1 MNAIADKQFVDYIIE
16 ADWLAPVVPQRQLLE
31 QHAIAVQDGV
41 IVAIQ
46 PKNEIH
52 RHFHAAQQLELDGHI
67 LIPGLINLH
76 THLGMS
82 MMRGLADDV
91 ALMQWLQQHIWPV
104 EQSFVAERFVRDGA
118 LLGCAELL
126 QSGVTCFNDMY
137 FFPQATA
144 EAAILSGMRAYIGL
158 VVMDFPTK
166 YAHDA
171 DDYLAKGLAIRD
183 EWRDSDLIRA
193 TLAPHAPYTV
203 GDKTFEQIVTYAEQL
218 DLPIHLH
225 LHETQQ
231 EVEESL
237 TKFGVRPIERMR
249 QLGVLDPRLIAVH
262 SVAMNEQD
270 LDLMQSHRVNV
281 CHCPSSNLKLASG
294 IAPISAMLKRDLN
307 VGLGTD
313 SSASNNRLD
322 IWTEMRTAALLAKAQ
337 QQDAAALPAWQA
349 LEMATIHAARALN
362 ADSSIGSLEVG
373 KRADICAVNL
383 QHINSMP
390 CYDPISQ
397 LVYACG
403 REQVTH
409 VLVDGELQY
418 QKLSFQPGVY
428 AGIEPTEIKE
438 IVQLWQAKLKPF
450 KAM

>member
-1 MNAIADKQFVDYIIE
+1 MSQIAQKQLVDFIVE
-16 ADWLAPVVPQRQLLE
+16 ADWICPIVPSRTLLSDHALAVL
-31 QHAIAVQDGV
+31 DGQ
-41 IVAIQ
+41 IVALQ
-46 PKNEIH
+46 PKQDIH
-52 RHFHAAQQLELDGHI
+52 RLYHAAQHLELASHI

-76 THLGMS
+76 THLGMT
-82 MMRGLADDV
+82 MMRGLADDLP
-91 ALMQWLQQHIWPV
+91 LMTWLQQHIWPA
-104 EQSFVAERFVRDGA
+104 EQSVVSERFVRDGA

-144 EAAILSGMRAYIGL
+144 EAAIQSGLRAFVGL
-158 VVMDFPTK
+158 LVMDFPSK

-193 TLAPHAPYTV
+193 SLAPHAPYTV
-203 GDKTFEQIVTYAEQL
+203 NDKSFEKIVTYAEQL

-231 EVEESL
+231 EIDDAL
-237 TKFGVRPIERMR
+237 KQYGVRPIQRMR

-262 SVAMNEQD
+262 SVIMNEQD
-270 LDLMQSHRVNV
+270 LDLMQSFGVNA
-281 CHCPSSNLKLASG
+281 CHCPNSNLKLASG
-294 IAPISAMLKRDLN
+294 LSPVVPMLQRGIQ

-322 IWTEMRTAALLAKAQ
+322 MWSEMRNAALLAKLQ
-337 QQDAAALPAWQA
+337 QQDAAALPAWQV
-349 LEMATIHAARALN
+349 LEMATIQAARALN
-362 ADSSIGSLEVG
+362 ADSQIGSLEVG
-373 KRADICAVNL
+373 KRADICAVDL
-383 QHINSMP
+383 AQIASMP

-397 LVYACG
+397 LIYACG

-409 VLVDGELQY
+409 VMVDGELQY
-418 QKLSFQPGVY
+418 QKLNGLAGAF
-428 AGIEPTEIKE
+428 AGIEPAEIKE
-438 IVQLWQAKLKPF
+438 IVHLWQAKLKPHQ
-450 KAM
+450 AT

>member
-1 MNAIADKQFVDYIIE
+1 MNAIADKQLVDFIIE
-16 ADWLAPVVPQRQLLE
+16 AEWIAPVVPQGQLLE
-31 QHAIAVQDGV
+31 GYAIAVLDGV

-46 PKNEIH
+46 PKNQIH
-52 RHFHAAQQLELDGHI
+52 QQYHAAQLLELDGHI

-91 ALMQWLQQHIWPV
+91 ALMKWLQQHIWPV
-104 EQSFVAERFVRDGA
+104 EQTFVAERFVRDGA

-144 EAAILSGMRAYIGL
+144 EAAIQSGIRAFIGL

-171 DDYLAKGLAIRD
+171 EDYLAKGLEIRD
-183 EWRDSDLIRA
+183 EWRDSDLIHA

-203 GDKTFEQIVTYAEQL
+203 NDKTFEQIVIYAEQL
-218 DLPIHLH
+218 DLPIHMH
-225 LHETQQ
+225 LHETQH

-237 TKFGVRPIERMR
+237 NNYGVRPVERMR

-262 SVAMNEQD
+262 CVAMSDND
-270 LDLMQSHRVNV
+270 LDLLQCHRVNV

-294 IAPISAMLKRDLN
+294 LAPITSMLARELN

-322 IWTEMRTAALLAKAQ
+322 IWTEMRTAALLAKVEHD
-337 QQDAAALPAWQA
+337 DAAALPAWQA
-349 LEMATIHAARALN
+349 LEMATIQAARALN
-362 ADSSIGSLEVG
+362 ADAQIGSLEVG

-383 QHINSMP
+383 QHITSMP

-403 REQVTH
+403 REHVTH
-409 VLVDGELQY
+409 VMVDGVLQY
-418 QKLSFQPGVY
+418 QKLPFQHGVY
-428 AGIEPTEIKE
+428 AGIEPKEIKE
-438 IVQLWQAKLKPF
+438 IVQLWQSKLKPF
-450 KAM
+450 KSM